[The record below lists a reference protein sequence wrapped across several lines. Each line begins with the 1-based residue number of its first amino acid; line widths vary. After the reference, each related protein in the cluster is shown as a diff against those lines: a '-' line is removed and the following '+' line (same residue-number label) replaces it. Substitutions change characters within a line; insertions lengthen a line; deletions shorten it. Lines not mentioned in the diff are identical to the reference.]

1 MLKQILIAFVVAGLA
16 GFGWLYYDRTSNP
29 EISLPQDN
37 ITVRE
42 VSETA
47 LNGSETLSLEE
58 TTQRFNDFTGLPQ
71 FTQISTETVGYFN
84 QTDGTTVAGY
94 LAMPEGEGPFPAL
107 VLIHE
112 WWGLNDNIRDLA
124 EQYAAEGYVALAVDL
139 YEGESATTPDEAGAL
154 AGEVREN
161 TEGAFAN
168 LDAALAFLRNQP
180 NVDDNR
186 LGSVGWCFGGQWS
199 YNMAKNNLGTNASV
213 MYYGRFSAEDDL
225 SMMRSQILGHF
236 GENDRGILVD
246 DVEQFKA
253 KLNTLEGE
261 HAVYIYPNAGH
272 AFANEDS
279 DAYVEEAAEKAWERT
294 IEFLEANL

>member
-1 MLKQILIAFVVAGLA
+1 
-16 GFGWLYYDRTSNP
+16 
-29 EISLPQDN
+29 
-37 ITVRE
+37 
-42 VSETA
+42 
-47 LNGSETLSLEE
+47 
-58 TTQRFNDFTGLPQ
+58 
-71 FTQISTETVGYFN
+71 
-84 QTDGTTVAGY
+84 
-94 LAMPEGEGPFPAL
+94 MPEGDGPFPAL

-124 EQYAAEGYVALAVDL
+124 EQYAAAGYVALAVDL
-139 YEGESATTPDEAGAL
+139 YDGQTAATPQEAGAL
-154 AGEVREN
+154 AGAVREN

-168 LDAALAFLRNQP
+168 LDAALAYLKEQP
-180 NVDDNR
+180 TVDNNR

-199 YNMAKNNLGTNASV
+199 YKMAKNNLGTKVSV
-213 MYYGRFSAEDDL
+213 MYYGRFSMEDDL
-225 SMMRSQILGHF
+225 SMMKAQILGHF
-236 GENDRGILVD
+236 GEEDTGILVD

-294 IEFLEANL
+294 IDFLETNL

>member
-1 MLKQILIAFVVAGLA
+1 MKYFAFTVLALIIAGCQVQA
-16 GFGWLYYDRTSNP
+16 PDRP
-29 EISLPQDN
+29 EGVTIEPAKL
-37 ITVRE
+37 
-42 VSETA
+42 SEEEATA
-47 LNGSETLSLEE
+47 
-58 TTQRFNDFTGLPQ
+58 RFNDFTGLPQ
-71 FTQISTETVGYFN
+71 FAEVSTETVTYYTNVEGAA
-84 QTDGTTVAGY
+84 VEGY
-94 LAMPEGEGPFPAL
+94 LAMPEGDGPFPAL

-124 EQYAAEGYVALAVDL
+124 EQYAAAGYVALAVDL
-139 YEGESATTPDEAGAL
+139 YDGQTAATPQEAGAL
-154 AGEVREN
+154 AGAVREN

-168 LDAALAFLRNQP
+168 LDAALAYLKEQP
-180 NVDDNR
+180 TVDNNR

-199 YNMAKNNLGTNASV
+199 YKMAKNNLGTKVSV
-213 MYYGRFSAEDDL
+213 MYYGRFSMEDDL
-225 SMMRSQILGHF
+225 SMMKAQILGHF
-236 GENDRGILVD
+236 GEEDTGILVD

-294 IEFLEANL
+294 IDFLETNL